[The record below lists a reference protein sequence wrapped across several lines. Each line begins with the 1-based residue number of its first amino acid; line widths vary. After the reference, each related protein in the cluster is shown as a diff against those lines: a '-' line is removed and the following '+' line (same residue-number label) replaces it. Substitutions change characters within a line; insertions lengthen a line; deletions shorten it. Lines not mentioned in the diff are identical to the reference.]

1 MTPVIIAG
9 IENEQENFDYTM
21 AELASLA
28 EAATWKSPAS
38 SNKNSNGRSLL
49 LT

>member
-28 EAATWKSPAS
+28 EAAS
-38 SNKNSNGRSLL
+38 SNKNLNARSQLPI
-49 LT
+49 